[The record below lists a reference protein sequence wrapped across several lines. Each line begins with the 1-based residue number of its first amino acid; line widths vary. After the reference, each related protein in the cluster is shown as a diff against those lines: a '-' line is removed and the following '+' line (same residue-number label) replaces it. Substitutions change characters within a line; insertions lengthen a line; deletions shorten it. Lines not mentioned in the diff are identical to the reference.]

1 MCLQGTL
8 ATCGDFQLICA
19 GVLGMDGS
27 FVHKGGLSAACAE
40 SINAVILAR
49 LWPSL
54 LKVL

>member
-1 MCLQGTL
+1 MCLQGKL

-27 FVHKGGLSAACAE
+27 FIHKGGLSAACAE